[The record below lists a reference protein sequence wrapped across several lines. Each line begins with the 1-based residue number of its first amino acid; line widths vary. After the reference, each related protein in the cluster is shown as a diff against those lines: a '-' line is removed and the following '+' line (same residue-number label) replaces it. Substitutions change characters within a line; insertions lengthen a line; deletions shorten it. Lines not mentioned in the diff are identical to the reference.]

1 MSVTNCKQCGREP
14 VRDYRTI
21 TVTNTASYN
30 ELTAHRYDGNEKVM
44 SSERVLTEVEWLEA
58 LDHETAGLWSTEEI
72 HENYARYRSQPKW
85 FRVWDGVSFRRWRYG
100 YFWRYECA
108 VDYAN
113 DAVEIDQ
120 GFNNC

>member
-1 MSVTNCKQCGREP
+1 
-14 VRDYRTI
+14 
-21 TVTNTASYN
+21 
-30 ELTAHRYDGNEKVM
+30 M

-72 HENYARYRSQPKW
+72 HKNYARYRSQPKW

-100 YFWRYECA
+100 YFCRYECA